1 MKNRELGNIEI
12 KNKIV
17 KEDVSNYMIAVKT
30 GVSYY
35 EDIELGIYYDKARNG
50 FSRYG
55 YLGLYK
61 DKSIVAI
68 GKILN
73 IIEFNNI
80 TGVPYYNSVYSDFA
94 ITKEE
99 KEKINMSVEKANKL
113 RGWNLEQENHYY
125 YIVDKFVKTDFRKES
140 EGALWGRKK
149 FNLRKELKLDDSEML
164 PDIEVIAKMLEDKKW

>member
-1 MKNRELGNIEI
+1 MNRIGKINKNVELQND
-12 KNKIV
+12 K
-17 KEDVSNYMIAVKT
+17 SNYMIAVKT
-30 GVSYY
+30 GGSYY

-50 FSRYG
+50 FSKYG

-61 DKSIVAI
+61 DKSIIAI

-94 ITKEE
+94 ITEEE
-99 KEKINMSVEKANKL
+99 KKKINMSVEKANKL

-125 YIVDKFVKTDFRKES
+125 YIVEKFVKTDFRKES
-140 EGALWGRKK
+140 DGALWGRKK
-149 FNLRKELKLDDSEML
+149 INLTKELDLNFNESL
-164 PDIEVIAKMLEDKKW
+164 PDIEVIAKLLEDKKW